1 MNTKLNH
8 VQDWLKLAKQAN
20 WSVSKLAKLCQV
32 STNTLRRHFLASM
45 GKPPRFWLAEERQ
58 RQAVELLRAGS
69 SSIKETATRMGYKQQ
84 TNFTRKFKEHWV
96 FVLPSNHPFRRLTA
110 VLVEND

>member
-45 GKPPRFWLAEERQ
+45 GKIE
-58 RQAVELLRAGS
+58 S
-69 SSIKETATRMGYKQQ
+69 
-84 TNFTRKFKEHWV
+84 
-96 FVLPSNHPFRRLTA
+96 
-110 VLVEND
+110 